1 MADNPGQILYN
12 VKIPQDG
19 SIITTPDGIDIYKE
33 ILDQINVT
41 AIKKLGIQAP
51 TGTICYINNK
61 EIMIGRT
68 GMYELE
74 DIVTVSSLYFVKKQI
89 YILKEDAT
97 KTQLENAKQTI
108 SALEAERKAQ
118 MEALNPND
126 SEYYTKYIAIEE
138 AYYAGYSVAL
148 ELYNQALQGIY
159 IQGGEEDLENIIVD
173 YLY

>member
-19 SIITTPDGIDIYKE
+19 SIITTPNGIDIYTE

-51 TGTICYINNK
+51 TGTICYVNNK

-74 DIVTVSSLYFVKKQI
+74 DVVTVSSLYFVEKQI
-89 YILKEDAT
+89 YILNKEAT
-97 KTQLENAKQTI
+97 ENQLMDAKQRI
-108 SALEAERKAQ
+108 AALEAEREAQ
-118 MEALNPND
+118 MKMLDPND
-126 SEYYTKYIAIEE
+126 SEYYTKYISIQET
-138 AYYAGYSVAL
+138 YYAGYSVAL
-148 ELYNQALQGIY
+148 ELYNEALQGIY
-159 IQGGEEDLENIIVD
+159 IQGGKEDLENIIVD